1 MSNVFTKQNGEMPSE
16 VVFEEAS
23 PTAERA
29 LLMSQKRW
37 SRVRLLWDRRRFL
50 FRAAILGLMLSALV
64 AFLLPPEYEST
75 AQLMPPEQKSTAAAS
90 ILNLMSL
97 TAGPANG
104 SNNNLGGIAGQ
115 LLGGK
120 NMGDLFLGVLK
131 SATLE
136 DRLIDRFNLR
146 VVYHKRLYAQARK
159 RLEENTSVM
168 QDRKSGIITYTVTDR
183 DSKRAADI
191 SRAYISELN
200 QLMSQLDNSSAHR
213 ERVFLE
219 GRLGQVK
226 TELADAEKAFS
237 QYSSKSG
244 AIDITEQGKAMM
256 EAAALLQGQLMAAE
270 AQLEGLRQIYAS
282 DNVRVRATEAQ
293 VQGLKQQLLKFGG
306 EPGEAA
312 PKQSDGGSETS
323 SLYPTIRQLPLIGV
337 RYADLLRE
345 LKIKEAV
352 FEVLTKEH
360 ELAKAQEAGEAPS
373 VTVLDP
379 PSTPEARSYPPRLLI
394 VILWTIAAFVLAV
407 FFLLGREHWREM
419 DPNSPP
425 RLLVQDIWRGS
436 HGGNTSGVK

>member
-1 MSNVFTKQNGEMPSE
+1 MSDVFTTQDGKLPPEAII
-16 VVFEEAS
+16 EEAS
-23 PTAERA
+23 PTPEYA

-37 SRVRLLWDRRRFL
+37 ARIRLLWDQRGFL
-50 FRAAILGLMLSALV
+50 YRAAILGLVLSTLI
-64 AFLLPPEYEST
+64 AFLLRPEYEST
-75 AQLMPPEQKSTAAAS
+75 AQLMPPEQKSSAAAS

-104 SNNNLGGIAGQ
+104 NSNLSGIAGQ

-146 VVYHKRLYAQARK
+146 AVYHKRLYAQARK
-159 RLEENTSVM
+159 RLEENTAFTE
-168 QDRKSGIITYTVTDR
+168 DRKSGIITYTVVDR
-183 DSKRAADI
+183 DPQRASDI

-200 QLMSQLDNSSAHR
+200 LLMSQLDNSSAHR

-219 GRLGQVK
+219 GRLNQVK
-226 TELADAEKAFS
+226 VELSDAEKAFS

-244 AIDITEQGKAMM
+244 AVDITEQGKAMM
-256 EAAALLQGQLMAAE
+256 QAAALLQGQLMAAE
-270 AQLEGLRQIYAS
+270 AQLEGLRQIYGN

-293 VQGLKQQLLKFGG
+293 IQGLKQQLSKFSGKPG
-306 EPGEAA
+306 EEPG
-312 PKQSDGGSETS
+312 KQSNGESDALS
-323 SLYPTIRQLPLIGV
+323 SYPTIRQLPLIGV
-337 RYADLLRE
+337 TYADLLRE

-379 PSTPEARSYPPRLLI
+379 PSFPETRSYPPRVLII
-394 VILWTIAAFVLAV
+394 VIGTIVAFVLGAL
-407 FFLLGREHWREM
+407 FLLVRMYWRDM
-419 DPNSPP
+419 DPNNPP
-425 RLLVQDIWRGS
+425 KALIQHMLKSRRKGAA
-436 HGGNTSGVK
+436 TT